1 MSLIVQK
8 YGGTSVADIE
18 RIRNVA
24 NRVIETKKSGYQT
37 VVVVSAMGD
46 STDELIKMARE
57 LNPNPSSREM
67 DMLISTGEQ
76 LSIAMLA
83 IAIESKGFDVI
94 SLTGPQC
101 GIKTDEIYSKAKID
115 EIDTRRIRQ
124 ELEQDRIVIVAGFQG
139 TTQNGDITT
148 LGRGGSDTTAVALA
162 VALEAEQCE
171 IYTDVLGIYT
181 TDPRLVKSAS
191 LLKSISYD
199 EMLEMAKLG
208 AGVMHPRSIELARKN
223 NTKLV
228 VRSAFDFNSNGTE
241 IIGAKKMEKAQ
252 VRGVTIDENI
262 VRISV
267 PNVPDKPGIA
277 FKLFSS
283 LVDLNVHIDMIIQN
297 LNHDG
302 LNDISFTVPS
312 EDLDHIMP
320 AINAYVEEVGSSP
333 ARIKKEVSKLSIIGT
348 GVTSDVKIASG
359 LFGRFYDLGINIEM
373 ISTSEIKISCIIAQ
387 DKSQMALESV
397 HEYFNL

>member
-8 YGGTSVADIE
+8 YGGTSVADIDC
-18 RIRNVA
+18 IKNVA
-24 NRVIETKKSGYQT
+24 NRVIETKEKGFQT
-37 VVVVSAMGD
+37 VIVVSAMGN
-46 STDELIKMARE
+46 STDALIEMARQ

-83 IAIESKGFDVI
+83 IAIESKGYDVI
-94 SLTGPQC
+94 SLTGSQC
-101 GIKTDEIYSKAKID
+101 GIQTDEYYSKAKID
-115 EIDTRRIRQ
+115 AIDTRRIKQ

-139 TTQNGDITT
+139 STPNGDITT

-162 VALEAEQCE
+162 IALNAEQCE
-171 IYTDVLGIYT
+171 IYTDVLGVYT
-181 TDPRLVKSAS
+181 TDPRLVKTAS
-191 LLKSISYD
+191 LLDSISYD

-208 AGVMHPRSIELARKN
+208 AGIMHPRSIELARKN

-241 IIGAKKMEKAQ
+241 IIGAKNMEKAQ

-312 EDLDHIMP
+312 EDLEYIMP
-320 AINAYVEEVGSSP
+320 AINDFVDEVGASP
-333 ARIKKEVSKLSIIGT
+333 VRVKTEVSKLSIIGT

-359 LFGRFYDLGINIEM
+359 LFGKFYDLGINIEM

-387 DKSQMALESV
+387 DKSQIALESV
-397 HEYFNL
+397 HEYFGL